1 MNNNQI
7 KSKKSPA
14 EQGKDEQNFQMIFV
28 TNAENIAP
36 LLEANQGFRDNLFLI
51 TFVVG
56 DYRQEKLAEN

>member
-1 MNNNQI
+1 
-7 KSKKSPA
+7 
-14 EQGKDEQNFQMIFV
+14 MIFV

-36 LLEANQGFRDNLFLI
+36 LLEANQGVRDNLFLI